1 MAYFIV
7 VGNEKGGTGKSTLS
21 MNICV
26 YLARQGQRVGAIDLD
41 LRQQSLAR
49 FCENRIAY
57 KLRERQSL
65 PGPRFLPLPEPAD
78 QSAAAAQADERLSRA
93 IAPYEN
99 LLDFVVIDCPG
110 SHTRLSQLA
119 HSLADTLVTPI
130 NDSFVDFD
138 LLAHS
143 DPVTNQLTGPSAY
156 SEMVWNARQSREK
169 AGLKTTDWLVVRNRM
184 GSANMHNT
192 QKLTQVMTDLAA
204 RLNFRHVKGFSER
217 VIFRELFPRGL
228 TVQDLKDTGVT
239 NLNVSNKAA
248 LQEIHHIMDALK
260 LPLVLKKVDEVG

>member
-1 MAYFIV
+1 MAYFV
-7 VGNEKGGTGKSTLS
+7 VIGNEKGGTGKSTLA

-41 LRQQSLAR
+41 LRQTSLGR

-57 KLRERQSL
+57 KLREKVSL
-65 PGPRFLPLPEPAD
+65 PTPRYLKLPDAEDASPA
-78 QSAAAAQADERLSRA
+78 ALQADHRLSRA
-93 IAPYEN
+93 IAPFEN
-99 LLDFVVIDCPG
+99 MLDYIVIDCPG

-130 NDSFVDFD
+130 NDSFIDFD

-143 DPVTNQLTGPSAY
+143 DPVTNKLTGPSAY

-169 AGLKTTDWLVVRNRM
+169 AGLKPTDWLVVRNRM

-192 QKLTQVMTDLAA
+192 QKLTEVMNDLAK
-204 RLNFRHVKGFSER
+204 RLNFRHIKGFAER

-228 TVQDLKDTGVT
+228 TVLDLQDIGVT

-248 LQEIHHIMDALK
+248 LGEISHIMDKLN
-260 LPLVLKKVDEVG
+260 LPLVLR

>member
-7 VGNEKGGTGKSTLS
+7 VGNEKGGTGKSTLA

-26 YLARQGQRVGAIDLD
+26 ALSRAGKRVGAIDLD

-57 KLRERQSL
+57 KLRERISL
-65 PGPRFLPLPEPAD
+65 PSPRFLPLP
-78 QSAAAAQADERLSRA
+78 AAENAQAAQADSRLSQA
-93 IAPYEN
+93 IAPHEAM
-99 LLDFVVIDCPG
+99 LDYIVIDCPG

-130 NDSFVDFD
+130 NDSFIDFD

-143 DPVTNQLTGPSAY
+143 DPVTNRLTGPSAY
-156 SEMVWNARQSREK
+156 SEMVWNARQTREQAK
-169 AGLKTTDWLVVRNRM
+169 LKQTDWLVVRNRM
-184 GSANMHNT
+184 GAANMHNT
-192 QKLTQVMTDLAA
+192 QKLSEVMNDLAK
-204 RLNFRHVKGFSER
+204 RLNFRHIKGFSER
-217 VIFRELFPRGL
+217 VIYRELFPRGL
-228 TVQDLKDTGVT
+228 TVQDLGDVGVT

-248 LQEIHHIMDALK
+248 VAEIRGIMDALH
-260 LPLVLKKVDEVG
+260 LPM